1 MKANVRNVSSVRRGR
16 LSTAALIGPP
26 LGLYVLFGIVPIGI
40 AAYFS
45 LTNWDGINRNIRIIG
60 PDNYLKLIGDPE
72 VHSAFVV
79 TLAIALVATVVLN
92 VVAVPLAALLSRQ
105 DVVTRIYRTT
115 VFFPLVLSPIVVGF
129 LWQSVLNTNGLLNGI
144 LTALGLSRVIFL
156 GEPLP
161 AIASIAF
168 VTIWQALGFT
178 TILYLAAL
186 RSIPDELYEA
196 ATIDGASPTARF
208 RHVTVPLLAPA
219 MTVNVVLLMILFMRL
234 YEYVLVMTQGGPVRS
249 TQSVAYL
256 LVTNAFERSKYG
268 YGSAIAVVMLLL
280 VSVIAIVLVAV
291 MRRREQYL

>member
-1 MKANVRNVSSVRRGR
+1 VSHLRRGWFP
-16 LSTAALIGPP
+16 TAVLVGPP
-26 LGLYVLFGIVPIGI
+26 LALYLVFGVLPIGI

-45 LTNWDGINRNIRIIG
+45 LTNWDGIDRSIELVG
-60 PDNYLKLIGDPE
+60 VDNYLRLLSDPE
-72 VHSAFVV
+72 VHAAFIV
-79 TLAIALVATVVLN
+79 TLAIAVTATVVLN
-92 VVAVPLAALLSRQ
+92 VVAVPLAVLLSRQ
-105 DVVTRIYRTT
+105 DLVTRIYRTG

-144 LTALGLSRVIFL
+144 LTSLGMSRVIFL

-168 VTIWQALGFT
+168 VTVWQALGFT

-186 RSIPDELYEA
+186 RTIPDELYEA
-196 ATIDGASPTARF
+196 ATIDGAGATARF

-219 MTVNVVLLMILFMRL
+219 VTVNVVLLMILFMRL
-234 YEYVLVMTQGGPVRS
+234 YEYVLVMTQGGPIGS

-256 LVTNAFERSKYG
+256 LVLNAFERSKYG

-280 VSVIAIVLVAV
+280 VSVISVILVAV
-291 MRRREQYL
+291 LRRRERFL